1 MNAFFLSMCV
11 FLSMVAANPSK
22 TSWQMNASVN
32 KVNEFRKFF
41 AIHEIDL
48 TASHVDLKEIDA
60 EPLTVVVHKASAIG
74 QKILVEDTSLDIE
87 GADVGI
93 NVKWLLD
100 TLPEHAGKKALWR
113 VLLAYRDG
121 DKVYVYQGTVS
132 GTIVKPRGSGGFG
145 FDPVFL
151 PDGSQKTLAEE
162 KPDSVNARYYAVNA
176 FIENKPFQ
184 VVPAI
189 DHWHGK

>member
-1 MNAFFLSMCV
+1 
-11 FLSMVAANPSK
+11 MVATNPSK
-22 TSWQMNASVN
+22 TSWQINASVN
-32 KVNEFRKFF
+32 KVNEFQRLF
-41 AIHEIDL
+41 AAYGIDL
-48 TASHVDLKEIDA
+48 TASHDDLKEIAAD
-60 EPLTVVVHKASAIG
+60 PLTVVVYKASTIG

-87 GADVGI
+87 GADVGV
-93 NVKWLLD
+93 NVKWLLK
-100 TLPEHAGKKALWR
+100 TLPEHIGKKALWR

-162 KPDSVNARYYAVNA
+162 KPDSVNARSYAVKA
-176 FIENKPFQ
+176 FIENSPFQ

-189 DHWHGK
+189 DEWHGTWQE